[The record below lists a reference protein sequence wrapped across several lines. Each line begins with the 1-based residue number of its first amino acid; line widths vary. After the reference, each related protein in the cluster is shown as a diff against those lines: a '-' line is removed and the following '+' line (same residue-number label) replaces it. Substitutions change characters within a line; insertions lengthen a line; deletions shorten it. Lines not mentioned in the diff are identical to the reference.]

1 MVAYR
6 GSVRQQCVSP
16 SAVLEHHDE
25 RRRVMEEGKVIVSI
39 DYYEDLVVKATMSEQ
54 VKRLAEVTDGDWI
67 DKRIVMAIC
76 MTNEKGENKK

>member
-1 MVAYR
+1 
-6 GSVRQQCVSP
+6 
-16 SAVLEHHDE
+16 
-25 RRRVMEEGKVIVSI
+25 MEEGKVIVSI